1 MQYCW
6 SSCLCP
12 ASIKAR
18 ISVQMSPEIL
28 LVESRQ
34 IHKRDFESV
43 LQAIIE
49 QKMSTGIRREELTI
63 DLKVDGSTKRG
74 DVADIE
80 MSLRRLNVKKITY
93 STF

>member
-1 MQYCW
+1 
-6 SSCLCP
+6 
-12 ASIKAR
+12 
-18 ISVQMSPEIL
+18 MSPEIL